1 MTDRRV
7 DDWELVESEQLADYR
22 ITRVRRDRRRSPR
35 TGAEHDFIV
44 LQMPEWVNV
53 IAVTRQA
60 RIVVIEQYRHG
71 TQEVAIEIPGGV
83 VDPADDEP
91 AQAARRELLEETGY
105 TAQEFVC
112 IGKVTANPAI
122 QDNRCHTFVALGAH
136 AVGEAQLEAGED
148 IAVSEVGMD
157 EVTGL
162 IASGRMS
169 HALVIA
175 GFWWFDQWRGEHADL
190 LHSYLDV
197 RRSDS

>member
-1 MTDRRV
+1 MTDKRV

-44 LQMPEWVNV
+44 LQMREWVNV

-60 RIVVIEQYRHG
+60 RIVIIEQYRHG
-71 TQEVAIEIPGGV
+71 TQEVGVEIPGGV
-83 VDPADDEP
+83 VDPGDSELE
-91 AQAARRELLEETGY
+91 QAARRELLEETGY
-105 TAQEFVC
+105 EAEEFVC

-136 AVGEAQLEAGED
+136 AVDEARLEAGED
-148 IAVSEVGMD
+148 IVVGEVGID
-157 EVTGL
+157 EVGEL

-175 GFWWFDQWRGEHADL
+175 GFWWFDRWRGEHEEVL
-190 LHSYLDV
+190 QKYLD
-197 RRSDS
+197 

>member
-1 MTDRRV
+1 MADRRI
-7 DDWELVESEQLADYR
+7 DDWQLIESEQLADYR

-35 TGAEHDFIV
+35 TGAEHDFII

-60 RIVVIEQYRHG
+60 RIVIIEQYRHG
-71 TQEVAIEIPGGV
+71 TQEVAVEIPGGV
-83 VDPADDEP
+83 VDPGDGLE
-91 AQAARRELLEETGY
+91 QAARRELLEETGY
-105 TAQEFVC
+105 EAEEFVY

-136 AVGEAQLEAGED
+136 AVGEARLEAGED
-148 IAVSEVGMD
+148 IAVSEIGMD

-175 GFWWFDQWRGEHADL
+175 GFWWFDQWRGEHGEVL
-190 LHSYLDV
+190 RRYLDV
-197 RRSDS
+197 TKSGS

>member
-1 MTDRRV
+1 MTDKRV

-44 LQMPEWVNV
+44 LQMREWVNV

-60 RIVVIEQYRHG
+60 RIVIIEQYRHG
-71 TQEVAIEIPGGV
+71 TQEVGVEIPGGV
-83 VDPADDEP
+83 VDPGDSELE
-91 AQAARRELLEETGY
+91 QAARRELLEETGY
-105 TAQEFVC
+105 EAEEFVC

-136 AVGEAQLEAGED
+136 AVGEVRLEAGED
-148 IAVSEVGMD
+148 IAVGEVGID
-157 EVTGL
+157 EVGEL

-175 GFWWFDQWRGEHADL
+175 GFWWFDRWRGEHEEVL
-190 LHSYLDV
+190 QKYLD
-197 RRSDS
+197 

>member
-1 MTDRRV
+1 MADRRV
-7 DDWELVESEQLADYR
+7 DDWQLVESEQLADYR

-60 RIVVIEQYRHG
+60 RIVIIEQYRHG
-71 TQEVAIEIPGGV
+71 TQEVAVEIPGGV
-83 VDPADDEP
+83 VDAGDSELE
-91 AQAARRELLEETGY
+91 QAARRELLEETGY
-105 TAQEFVC
+105 EAEEFVY

-136 AVGEAQLEAGED
+136 AVGEARLEAGED
-148 IAVSEVGMD
+148 IAVSEIGID
-157 EVTGL
+157 EVTDL

-175 GFWWFDQWRGEHADL
+175 GFWWFDQWRGEHGEVL
-190 LHSYLDV
+190 RKYLD
-197 RRSDS
+197 

>member
-1 MTDRRV
+1 MTDKRV

-44 LQMPEWVNV
+44 LQMREWVNV

-60 RIVVIEQYRHG
+60 RIVIIEQYRHG
-71 TQEVAIEIPGGV
+71 TQEVGVEIPGGV
-83 VDPADDEP
+83 VDPGDSELE
-91 AQAARRELLEETGY
+91 QAARRELLEETGY
-105 TAQEFVC
+105 EAEEFVC

-136 AVGEAQLEAGED
+136 AVGEARLEAGED
-148 IAVSEVGMD
+148 IAVGEVGID
-157 EVTGL
+157 EVGEL

-175 GFWWFDQWRGEHADL
+175 GFWWFDRWRGEHEEVL
-190 LHSYLDV
+190 QKYLD
-197 RRSDS
+197 

>member
-1 MTDRRV
+1 MTDKRV
-7 DDWELVESEQLADYR
+7 DDWELVESEQLADHR

-44 LQMPEWVNV
+44 LQMREWVNV

-60 RIVVIEQYRHG
+60 RIVIIEQYRHG
-71 TQEVAIEIPGGV
+71 TQEVGVEIPGGV
-83 VDPADDEP
+83 VDPGDSELE
-91 AQAARRELLEETGY
+91 QAARRELLEETGY
-105 TAQEFVC
+105 EAEEFVC

-136 AVGEAQLEAGED
+136 AVGEARLEAGED
-148 IAVSEVGMD
+148 IAVGEVGID
-157 EVTGL
+157 EVGEL

-175 GFWWFDQWRGEHADL
+175 GFWWFDRWRGEHEEVL
-190 LHSYLDV
+190 QKYLD
-197 RRSDS
+197 

>member
-1 MTDRRV
+1 MTDKRV

-35 TGAEHDFIV
+35 TGVEHDFIV
-44 LQMPEWVNV
+44 LQMREWVNV

-60 RIVVIEQYRHG
+60 RIVIIEQYRHG
-71 TQEVAIEIPGGV
+71 TQEVGVEIPGGV
-83 VDPADDEP
+83 VDPGDSELE
-91 AQAARRELLEETGY
+91 QAARRELLEETGY
-105 TAQEFVC
+105 EAEEFVC

-136 AVGEAQLEAGED
+136 AVDEARLEAGED
-148 IAVSEVGMD
+148 IVVGEVGID
-157 EVTGL
+157 EVGEL

-175 GFWWFDQWRGEHADL
+175 GFWWFDRWRGEHEEVL
-190 LHSYLDV
+190 QKYLD
-197 RRSDS
+197 

>member
-1 MTDRRV
+1 MTDKRV

-44 LQMPEWVNV
+44 LQMREWVNV

-60 RIVVIEQYRHG
+60 RIVIIEQYRHG
-71 TQEVAIEIPGGV
+71 TQEVGVEIPGGV
-83 VDPADDEP
+83 VDPGDSELE
-91 AQAARRELLEETGY
+91 QAARRELLEETGY
-105 TAQEFVC
+105 EAEEFVC

-136 AVGEAQLEAGED
+136 AVGEARLEAGED
-148 IAVSEVGMD
+148 IAVGEVGID
-157 EVTGL
+157 EMGEL

-175 GFWWFDQWRGEHADL
+175 GFWWFDRWRGEHEEVL
-190 LHSYLDV
+190 QKYLD
-197 RRSDS
+197 

>member
-1 MTDRRV
+1 MTDKRV

-44 LQMPEWVNV
+44 LQMREWVNV

-60 RIVVIEQYRHG
+60 RIVITEQYRHG
-71 TQEVAIEIPGGV
+71 TQEVGVEIPGGV
-83 VDPADDEP
+83 VDPGDSELE
-91 AQAARRELLEETGY
+91 QAARRELLEETGY
-105 TAQEFVC
+105 EAEEFVC

-136 AVGEAQLEAGED
+136 AVGEARLEAGED
-148 IAVSEVGMD
+148 IAVGEVGID
-157 EVTGL
+157 EVGEL

-175 GFWWFDQWRGEHADL
+175 GFWWFDRWRGEHEEVL
-190 LHSYLDV
+190 QKYLD
-197 RRSDS
+197 

>member
-1 MTDRRV
+1 MTDKRV

-35 TGAEHDFIV
+35 TGVEHDFIV
-44 LQMPEWVNV
+44 LQMREWVNV

-60 RIVVIEQYRHG
+60 RIVIIEQCRHG
-71 TQEVAIEIPGGV
+71 TQEVGVEIPGGV
-83 VDPADDEP
+83 VDPGDSELE
-91 AQAARRELLEETGY
+91 QAARRELLEETGY
-105 TAQEFVC
+105 EAEEFVC

-136 AVGEAQLEAGED
+136 AVGEARLEAGED
-148 IAVSEVGMD
+148 IAVGEVGID
-157 EVTGL
+157 EMGEL

-175 GFWWFDQWRGEHADL
+175 GFWWFDRWRGEHEEVL
-190 LHSYLDV
+190 QKYLD
-197 RRSDS
+197 

>member
-1 MTDRRV
+1 MTDKRV

-44 LQMPEWVNV
+44 LQMREWVNV

-60 RIVVIEQYRHG
+60 RIVIIEQYRHG
-71 TQEVAIEIPGGV
+71 TQEVGVEIPGGV
-83 VDPADDEP
+83 VDPGDSELE
-91 AQAARRELLEETGY
+91 QAARRELLEETGY
-105 TAQEFVC
+105 EAEEFVC

-122 QDNRCHTFVALGAH
+122 QDNRCRTFVALGAH
-136 AVGEAQLEAGED
+136 AVGEARLEAGED
-148 IAVSEVGMD
+148 IAVGEVGID
-157 EVTGL
+157 EVGEL

-175 GFWWFDQWRGEHADL
+175 GFWWFDRWRGEHEEVL
-190 LHSYLDV
+190 QKYLD
-197 RRSDS
+197 

>member
-1 MTDRRV
+1 MTDKRV

-35 TGAEHDFIV
+35 TGVEHDFIV
-44 LQMPEWVNV
+44 LQMREWVNV

-60 RIVVIEQYRHG
+60 RIVIIEQYRHG
-71 TQEVAIEIPGGV
+71 TQEVGVEIPGGV
-83 VDPADDEP
+83 VDPGDSELE
-91 AQAARRELLEETGY
+91 QAARRELLEETGY
-105 TAQEFVC
+105 EAEEFVC

-136 AVGEAQLEAGED
+136 AVGEARLEAGED
-148 IAVSEVGMD
+148 IAVGEVGID
-157 EVTGL
+157 EMGEL

-175 GFWWFDQWRGEHADL
+175 GFWWFDRWRGEHEEVL
-190 LHSYLDV
+190 QKYLD
-197 RRSDS
+197 

>member
-1 MTDRRV
+1 MTDKRV

-44 LQMPEWVNV
+44 LQMREWVNV

-60 RIVVIEQYRHG
+60 RIVIIEQYRHG
-71 TQEVAIEIPGGV
+71 TQEVGVEIPGGV
-83 VDPADDEP
+83 VDPGDSELE
-91 AQAARRELLEETGY
+91 QAARRELLEETGY
-105 TAQEFVC
+105 EAEEFVC

-136 AVGEAQLEAGED
+136 AVGEARLEAGED
-148 IAVSEVGMD
+148 IAVGEVGID
-157 EVTGL
+157 EVGEL

-175 GFWWFDQWRGEHADL
+175 GFWWFDRWRGEHEEVL
-190 LHSYLDV
+190 QRYLD
-197 RRSDS
+197 